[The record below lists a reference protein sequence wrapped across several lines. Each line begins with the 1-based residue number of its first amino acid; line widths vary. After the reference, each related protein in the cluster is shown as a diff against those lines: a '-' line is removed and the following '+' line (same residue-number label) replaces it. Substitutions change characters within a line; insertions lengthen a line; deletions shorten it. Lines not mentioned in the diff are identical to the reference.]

1 MVIFILIYFVTGCY
15 MAANLC
21 LTMEE
26 PFFPLDDAKE
36 TFDRIIAF
44 IIAVVAWP
52 IVLLL
57 PYLKGMYLGYK
68 ESYKNEL
75 KKRTGCESFKELL
88 DKETNEEADQ

>member
-1 MVIFILIYFVTGCY
+1 MIIFILIYFVIGCC
-15 MAANLC
+15 MAAHFC

-26 PFFPLDDAKE
+26 SFFPLDDAKE

-44 IIAVVAWP
+44 VIAVVAWP
-52 IVLLL
+52 IILLL
-57 PYLKGMYLGYK
+57 PYLLGMYWEFK

-88 DKETNEEADQ
+88 DKEADQ